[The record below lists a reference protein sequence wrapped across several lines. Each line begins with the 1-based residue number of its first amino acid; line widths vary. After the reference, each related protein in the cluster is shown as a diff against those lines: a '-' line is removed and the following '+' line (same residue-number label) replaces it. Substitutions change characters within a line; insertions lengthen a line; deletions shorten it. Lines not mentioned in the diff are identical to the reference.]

1 MMRPVVLGQR
11 WAKNTVQDSFFH
23 KAKVEGYVS
32 RAAYKLKEVQQK
44 HHVIKPGGRVLDLGC
59 SPGAWLQVAC
69 QELGLPD
76 RGGLV
81 LGVDLQEV
89 EVPSRFCD
97 ARVQVLQADARTL
110 SPDLLTSYAPQGF
123 DTVLSDMLHFTSGV
137 NDVELSLELAG
148 TALNIATGYFFDTY
162 GPAYTQRMGYRHQGY
177 LRPGGALVMKV
188 YDGSGTAEFMRDMQ
202 PYFSKVVR
210 MRVDATRS
218 MSREFYAV
226 GLGRKKP

>member
-1 MMRPVVLGQR
+1 MWCPWVDQATPRNLGRWVDRGCNSALDLRRAGEDPWRPVELCWWPHQARAPALGKEYPGLGFKKLRDQAPNAQAQQPVAQ
-11 WAKNTVQDSFFH
+11 WEVDTPSLQ
-23 KAKVEGYVS
+23 VEGYVS

-69 QELGLPD
+69 QELGPPD

-81 LGVDLQEV
+81 LGEV

-123 DTVLSDMLHFTSGV
+123 DTVLSDMLHFT
-137 NDVELSLELAG
+137 
-148 TALNIATGYFFDTY
+148 
-162 GPAYTQRMGYRHQGY
+162 R
-177 LRPGGALVMKV
+177 
-188 YDGSGTAEFMRDMQ
+188 
-202 PYFSKVVR
+202 
-210 MRVDATRS
+210 
-218 MSREFYAV
+218 
-226 GLGRKKP
+226 